1 MYRYIVYLHILG
13 ALGFMIAHGASASMA
28 FRLRKEKDMG
38 RIRAMLD
45 LSGFPTMIMYI
56 SLLVLL
62 VAGIVLGFMGRWW
75 NRGWIWTSIGLFLTI
90 AILMGVLGQRHY
102 HGLRKLVGLPYI
114 EGSKEH
120 PATEP
125 ASQGEIEAKIN
136 ESRPIFLS
144 MVGFG
149 GIAIILWLM
158 MFKPF

>member
-28 FRLRKEKDMG
+28 FRLRKEKDMD

-45 LSGFPTMIMYI
+45 LSGFPTMIMYL

-62 VAGIVLGFMGRWW
+62 VAGITLGFMGHWW
-75 NRGWIWTSIGLFLTI
+75 NRGWIWTSIGLFLAI

-102 HGLRKLVGLPYI
+102 HGLRKLVGLPYF
-114 EGSKEH
+114 EGSKEQ

-125 ASQGEIEAKIN
+125 ASQGEIEAKIG
-136 ESRPIFLS
+136 ESSPIFLS